1 MKTKTLALLGGPVL
15 AGLAALALTVPA
27 VARAPDKID
36 ALKLNQIQVIGTH
49 NSYHLPA
56 DPRVLDFAAAQVTAA
71 IEAML
76 ARLSPEQ
83 RKAYE
88 AEFTNGSTPDI
99 RRTLAYVEPPLSIQL
114 SAGVRSVELDLHHDP
129 EGGRFADPMAHR
141 VLREKGET
149 DLAPFF
155 AEGMDKPGLK
165 VLHMSDIDVRSHCPT
180 FRLCLKDLRQW
191 SDANP
196 GHTPVFMI
204 IEPKAGAL
212 PLPGAVKVLPFD
224 AAAWDEFDRSIL
236 EIIGRDKLITPDD
249 VRGTHATLEEAVLA
263 GGWPTVAKARGK
275 FIFLVLSP
283 AGQQQYLAAYLDGHP
298 SLKGR
303 TAFIDSKPGDAHAAF
318 MQEDNALA
326 DTKAVES
333 LVKRGYIVRSR
344 SDIDTEEARRN
355 DVRRRDTTLAT
366 GAQVVST
373 DYYQA
378 PNLFGNDYHVAPFEG
393 GARCNPVTG
402 GHC

>member
-1 MKTKTLALLGGPVL
+1 MKTQALAL
-15 AGLAALALTVPA
+15 LAALALTAPA
-27 VARAPDKID
+27 AAQDKID
-36 ALKLNQIQVIGTH
+36 ALKLNQIQVVGTH

-56 DPRVLDFAAAQVTAA
+56 DPRVLAYAAPQVTAA
-71 IEAML
+71 IEAVL
-76 ARLSPEQ
+76 ARLTPEQ

-88 AEFTNGSTPDI
+88 SEFTNGGTPDI
-99 RRTLAYVEPPLSIQL
+99 RRSLDYVEPPLSIQL
-114 SAGVRSVELDLHHDP
+114 AAGVRSLELDLHHDP
-129 EGGRFADPMAHR
+129 EGGRFADPMAYR
-141 VLREKGET
+141 VLREKGER

-165 VLHMSDIDVRSHCPT
+165 VLHMSDIDVRSQCPT

-224 AAAWDEFDRSIL
+224 AAAWDEYDRSIL
-236 EIIGRDKLITPDD
+236 EVIGRDKLITPDD
-249 VRGTHATLEEAVLA
+249 VRGAHATLEEAVLA

-283 AGQQQYLAAYLDGHP
+283 AGQQQYLGAYLVGHP

-303 TAFIDSKPGDAHAAF
+303 TSFIDAKPGDAHAAF

-326 DTKAVES
+326 DTKMVTG
-333 LVKRGYIVRSR
+333 LVKKGYIVRSR

-355 DVRRRDTTLAT
+355 DTGRRDTTLAA
-366 GAQVVST
+366 GPQVVST

-378 PNLFGNDYHVAPFEG
+378 PNLFGNDYHVAPFKG
-393 GARCNPVTG
+393 GARCNPVSG
-402 GHC
+402 GNC